1 MKPSKPF
8 VKTGVVGLLVVAM
21 SIGLLT
27 IFPSTAPKMPD
38 GFFTPI
44 IAFEFIQTR
53 AEVLQMFTQAGGDGR
68 ESINE
73 AMSAAFDLGNRL
85 DYIYMGLY
93 SAFLMLFSLTC
104 ARISGKKYFYA
115 ATALSLVVLAGDALE
130 NIQLLGITSYLK
142 SGLNSG
148 EMDAQ
153 LSLLYRFTWMK
164 WGGLAAIFLVLAPW
178 FLRGGK
184 FSKAVGL
191 SGIVCAGLGLAAF
204 LHRSVISEIFGL
216 SVGLM
221 FLLMIIYCF
230 RRDGSASYFKPNISR

>member
-8 VKTGVVGLLVVAM
+8 LKTGVIGLLVVVM
-21 SIGLLT
+21 SIGLLAV
-27 IFPSTAPKMPD
+27 FPSTAPNMLE

-53 AEVLQMFTQAGGDGR
+53 AEVFGMFIQADGA
-68 ESINE
+68 ESVNE
-73 AMSAAFDLGNRL
+73 AMLAAFDLGNRL

-93 SAFLMLFSLTC
+93 SVFLALFSLTC
-104 ARISGKKYFYA
+104 VKISGKKYFYTGA
-115 ATALSLVVLAGDALE
+115 VLSLVVLAGDAFE
-130 NIQLLGITSYLK
+130 NIQLMGITSYLK
-142 SGLNSG
+142 HGMTSGDMETLLNGLN
-148 EMDAQ
+148 
-153 LSLLYRFTWMK
+153 RFTWMK

-178 FLRGGK
+178 FLRGGR

-191 SGIVCAGLGLAAF
+191 SGIACAGLGLAAF
-204 LHRSVISEIFGL
+204 FHRSVITEIFSL

-230 RRDGSASYFKPNISR
+230 RRDGSAPYFNPHTSR

>member
-1 MKPSKPF
+1 MKSSRPF
-8 VKTGVVGLLVVAM
+8 MKTGVVGLLVVAM
-21 SIGLLT
+21 SIGLLAV
-27 IFPSTAPKMPD
+27 FPSTAPNMPE

-44 IAFEFIQTR
+44 IAFEFIETK
-53 AEVLQMFTQAGGDGR
+53 AEVFGMFTQADGA
-68 ESINE
+68 ESVNE
-73 AMSAAFDLGNRL
+73 AMIAAFDLGNRL

-104 ARISGKKYFYA
+104 ARLSGKQYLYA
-115 ATALSLVVLAGDALE
+115 TTALSLAVLAGDALE

-142 SGLNSG
+142 RGLNSG
-148 EMDAQ
+148 ELDAQ

-178 FLRGGK
+178 FLRGGR
-184 FSKAVGL
+184 FSKTVGL

-204 LHRSVISEIFGL
+204 LHRSVITEIFSL

-230 RRDGSASYFKPNISR
+230 RRNESAHYFKPQMSR

>member
-1 MKPSKPF
+1 MKS
-8 VKTGVVGLLVVAM
+8 GVVGLLVVAM
-21 SIGLLT
+21 SIGLLAV
-27 IFPSTAPKMPD
+27 FPSTAPNMPE

-53 AEVLQMFTQAGGDGR
+53 AEVFGMFTQADGA
-68 ESINE
+68 ESVNE
-73 AMSAAFDLGNRL
+73 TMIAAFDLGNRL

-93 SAFLMLFSLTC
+93 SVFLVLFSLTC

-142 SGLNSG
+142 NGLNSG
-148 EMDAQ
+148 E
-153 LSLLYRFTWMK
+153 LETHLGLLYRFTWMK

-178 FLRGGK
+178 FLRGGR
-184 FSKAVGL
+184 FSKAIGL
-191 SGIVCAGLGLAAF
+191 SAIACAGLGLAAF
-204 LHRSVISEIFGL
+204 FHRSVITEIFGL
-216 SVGLM
+216 SVGVM

-230 RRDGSASYFKPNISR
+230 RRDYR